1 MQDVLKVE
9 GLTKQYE
16 DFTLKGISFSLPPG
30 YIMGF
35 IGANGAGK
43 TTTIKLIMN
52 LIARDAGTIEV
63 MGMDNIREERAVKDK
78 IGFVYDNAGFY
89 EELSMEQMKNIISR
103 YYTRWDEAAYRRN
116 LQRLGLTGNK
126 KISDLSKGMR
136 MKYALA
142 LALSHHAELLIMDE
156 PTSGLDPVIRSELL
170 GVLQEV
176 IEAGD
181 CSVFFSTHIT
191 SDLDKVADY
200 VAMIHDGEMIFNDA
214 KDHLL
219 ENYRIMKG
227 TQGHLNRLAGY
238 PLIGTDRQPH
248 GFSALVSDGAAA
260 AKAAG
265 EGILLEK
272 PTLEDM
278 MLCHVRDAAGKRAQ

>member
-16 DFTLKGISFSLPPG
+16 DFMLDGISFSLPPG

-52 LIARDAGTIEV
+52 LIKKDAGTIEV
-63 MGMDNIREERAVKDK
+63 MGMDNIREERSVKDK

-103 YYTRWDEAAYRRN
+103 YYTRWDETAYKRY
-116 LQRLGLTGNK
+116 LKRLGLKKNK
-126 KISDLSKGMR
+126 KIGDLSKGMR

-142 LALSHHAELLIMDE
+142 MALSHHAELLLMDE
-156 PTSGLDPVIRSELL
+156 PTSGLDPVIRAELL

-176 IEAGD
+176 IEEGD

-200 VAMIHDGEMIFNDA
+200 VVMIHDGEMIFNDA
-214 KDHLL
+214 KDRLL
-219 ENYRIMKG
+219 EHYRLVKG
-227 TQGHLNRLAGY
+227 TQGHLSNLGGQR
-238 PLIGTDRQPH
+238 LIGTDRLPH
-248 GFSALVSDGAAA
+248 GFSALVADGRAA

-265 EGILLEK
+265 EGLVLER

-278 MLCHVRDAAGKRAQ
+278 MLYHVRDAAGRLV

>member
-1 MQDVLKVE
+1 MPDVLKVD
-9 GLTKQYE
+9 GLRKIYGE
-16 DFTLKGISFSLPPG
+16 FELSGISFSLPPG

-52 LIARDAGTIEV
+52 LIDKDGGTVEVLGRDHIQ
-63 MGMDNIREERAVKDK
+63 EERTVKDK
-78 IGFVYDNAGFY
+78 IGFVYDNAGY
-89 EELSMEQMKNIISR
+89 YDELTMEQMKRIIAR
-103 YYTRWDEAAYRRN
+103 YYTHWDENTYREY
-116 LQRLGLTGNK
+116 LKRLGLPENK
-126 KISDLSKGMR
+126 KIGDLSKGMR

-142 LALSHHAELLIMDE
+142 LALSHHAELLLMDE

-176 IEAGD
+176 IEDGK

-200 VAMIHDGEMIFNDA
+200 VVMIHEGKMVFNDT

-219 ENYRIMKG
+219 EHYRLVKG
-227 TQGHLNRLAGY
+227 SKRHMERLGGSR
-238 PLIGTDRQPH
+238 LIGTDRQAH
-248 GFSALVSDGAAA
+248 GFSALVSDGPAA

-265 EGILLEK
+265 EGLILEK

-278 MLCHVRDAAGKRAQ
+278 MLYHVRDASGRQA

>member
-9 GLTKQYE
+9 GLKKQYE
-16 DFTLKGISFSLPPG
+16 DFTLSGISFSLPPG

-52 LIARDAGTIEV
+52 LIQKDAGTIEV
-63 MGMDNIREERAVKDK
+63 LGMDHIREEQAVKDK

-89 EELSMEQMKNIISR
+89 EDLTMEQMKRIISR
-103 YYTRWDEAAYRRN
+103 YYTRWDEAAYLRN
-116 LQRLGLTGNK
+116 LKRLGLAGNK
-126 KISDLSKGMR
+126 KIGDLSKGMR
-136 MKYALA
+136 MKYALT
-142 LALSHHAELLIMDE
+142 LALSHHAELLLMDE

-176 IEAGD
+176 IEDGN

-200 VAMIHDGEMIFNDA
+200 VVMIHEGEMIFNDA

-219 ENYRIMKG
+219 ERYRIAKG

-248 GFSALVSDGAAA
+248 GFSALVADGTAAS
-260 AKAAG
+260 KAAG
-265 EGILLEK
+265 EGLILER
-272 PTLEDM
+272 PTLEDL
-278 MLCHVRDAAGKRAQ
+278 MLYHVRDAANRV

>member
-1 MQDVLKVE
+1 MPDVLKVD
-9 GLTKQYE
+9 GLRKIYGE
-16 DFTLKGISFSLPPG
+16 FELSGISFSLPPG

-52 LIARDAGTIEV
+52 LIDKDGGTVEVLGRDHIQ
-63 MGMDNIREERAVKDK
+63 EERAVKDK
-78 IGFVYDNAGFY
+78 IGFVYDNAGY
-89 EELSMEQMKNIISR
+89 YDELTMAQMKRIIAR
-103 YYTRWDEAAYRRN
+103 YYTHWDENTYRKY
-116 LQRLGLTGNK
+116 LKRLGLPENK
-126 KISDLSKGMR
+126 KIGDLSKGMR

-142 LALSHHAELLIMDE
+142 LALSHHAELLLMDE

-176 IEAGD
+176 IEDGK

-200 VAMIHDGEMIFNDA
+200 VVMIHEGKMVFSDT

-219 ENYRIMKG
+219 EHCRLVKG
-227 TQGHLNRLAGY
+227 SKRHMERLGSIR
-238 PLIGTDRQPH
+238 LIGTDRQAH
-248 GFSALVSDGAAA
+248 GFSALVSDGPAA
-260 AKAAG
+260 AKVAG
-265 EGILLEK
+265 EGLILEK

-278 MLCHVRDAAGKRAQ
+278 MLYHVRDAAGRQA

>member
-1 MQDVLKVE
+1 MQDILKVE

-16 DFTLKGISFSLPPG
+16 DFQLSGISFSLPPG

-52 LIARDAGTIEV
+52 LIEKDAGSIEIL
-63 MGMDNIREERAVKDK
+63 GMDHIREECTVKDR
-78 IGFVYDNAGFY
+78 IGFVYDNAGYY
-89 EELSMEQMKNIISR
+89 EELTMEQMKKVISR
-103 YYTRWDEAAYRRN
+103 YYSHWDETAYRRY
-116 LQRLGLTGNK
+116 LKRLGLKGNK

-142 LALSHHAELLIMDE
+142 LALSHHAELLLMDE
-156 PTSGLDPVIRSELL
+156 PTSGLDPVIRAELL
-170 GVLQEV
+170 GVLQDV
-176 IEAGD
+176 IEEGN

-191 SDLDKVADY
+191 SDLDKVADF
-200 VAMIHDGEMIFNDA
+200 VVMIHDGSMVFNDA

-219 ENYRIMKG
+219 ERYRLVKG
-227 TQGHLNRLAGY
+227 TQNHLNRLSGHQ
-238 PLIGTDRQPH
+238 LIGVDRQPH

-260 AKAAG
+260 ARTAG
-265 EGILLEK
+265 EGLILER

-278 MLCHVRDAAGKRAQ
+278 MLYHVRDAAGKRV

>member
-16 DFTLKGISFSLPPG
+16 DFTLSGISFSLPPG

-52 LIARDAGTIEV
+52 LIDRDAGSIEV
-63 MGMDNIREERAVKDK
+63 LGMDNIQNERAVKDE
-78 IGFVYDNAGFY
+78 IGFVYDNAGYY
-89 EELSMEQMKNIISR
+89 EELTMEQMKNIISR
-103 YYTRWDEAAYRRN
+103 YYSHWDEGAYKRN
-116 LQRLGLTGNK
+116 LKRMGLRGNK

-142 LALSHHAELLIMDE
+142 LALSHHARLLIMDE

-170 GVLQEV
+170 GVLQEA
-176 IEAGD
+176 IEGGD

-219 ENYRIMKG
+219 ENYRIVKG
-227 TQGHLNRLAGY
+227 SKSHLERLAGY
-238 PLIGTDRQPH
+238 PLIGTDRHPH

-260 AKAAG
+260 ARAAG
-265 EGILLEK
+265 EGLVLER

-278 MLCHVRDAAGKRAQ
+278 MLYHVRDAAGVRV

>member
-16 DFTLKGISFSLPPG
+16 DFTLDGISFSLPPG

-52 LIARDAGTIEV
+52 LIERDAGRIKIL
-63 MGMDNIREERAVKDK
+63 GMDNIREERSVKDK

-89 EELSMEQMKNIISR
+89 EELSMEQMKNVISR

-116 LQRLGLTGNK
+116 LKRLGLKGK

-142 LALSHHAELLIMDE
+142 LALSHHAELLLMDE
-156 PTSGLDPVIRSELL
+156 PTSGLDPVIRAELL

-176 IEAGD
+176 IEEGD

-200 VAMIHDGEMIFNDA
+200 VVMMHDGHMIFNDA

-219 ENYRIMKG
+219 EQYRIVKG
-227 TQGHLNRLAGY
+227 TQDHLVRLGGY

-248 GFSALVSDGAAA
+248 GFSALVADGAAA
-260 AKAAG
+260 ARAAG
-265 EGILLEK
+265 EGLVLER

-278 MLCHVRDAAGKRAQ
+278 MLYHVRDAAGQQV

>member
-1 MQDVLKVE
+1 MQDVLKVA
-9 GLTKQYE
+9 GLRKEYE
-16 DFTLKGISFSLPPG
+16 DFELSGISFSLPPG

-52 LIARDAGTIEV
+52 LIERDAGSIEV
-63 MGMDNIREERAVKDK
+63 QGMDNIREERSVKDK

-89 EELSMEQMKNIISR
+89 EELNMEQMKNVISR
-103 YYTRWDEAAYRRN
+103 YYTRWDEAAYQRN
-116 LQRLGLTGNK
+116 LKRLGLTGNK

-142 LALSHHAELLIMDE
+142 LALSHHAELLLMDE
-156 PTSGLDPVIRSELL
+156 PTSGLDPVIRAELL
-170 GVLQEV
+170 GVLQEA
-176 IEAGD
+176 IEKGD

-200 VAMIHDGEMIFNDA
+200 VVMVHDGHMIFSDA

-219 ENYRIMKG
+219 ERYRIVKG
-227 TQGHLNRLAGY
+227 TRNHLSRLTGY

-265 EGILLEK
+265 EGLILER

-278 MLCHVRDAAGKRAQ
+278 MLYHVRDAAGLRV

>member
-1 MQDVLKVE
+1 MEHVLRVE
-9 GLTKQYE
+9 GLRKRYG
-16 DFTLKGISFSLPPG
+16 DFELDGISFSLAPG

-52 LIARDAGTIEV
+52 LIEKDAGIIEV
-63 MGMDNIREERAVKDK
+63 LGMDHREQERAVKDR
-78 IGFVYDNAGFY
+78 IGFVYDNAGYY

-103 YYTRWDEAAYRRN
+103 YYSRWDNASYHRYLE
-116 LQRLGLTGNK
+116 RLGLAGDK

-142 LALSHHAELLIMDE
+142 LALSHHAELLLMDE
-156 PTSGLDPVIRSELL
+156 PTSGLDPVIRAELL

-176 IEAGD
+176 IEEGN

-200 VAMIHDGEMIFNDA
+200 VVMVHEGSMVFNDA

-219 ENYRIMKG
+219 ESYRLIKG
-227 TQGHLNRLAGY
+227 TQGHLHSLEGHR
-238 PLIGTDRQPH
+238 LIGADRQPH
-248 GFSALVSDGAAA
+248 GFSALVADGAAA
-260 AKAAG
+260 ARAAG
-265 EGILLEK
+265 EGLVLER

-278 MLCHVRDAAGKRAQ
+278 MLYHVRDAAGRPV

>member
-1 MQDVLKVE
+1 MQDVLKVD
-9 GLTKQYE
+9 GLTKEYE
-16 DFTLKGISFSLPPG
+16 DFTLDGIGFSLPAG

-52 LIARDAGTIEV
+52 LIEKDAGSIEIL
-63 MGMDNIREERAVKDK
+63 GIDHIREERSVKDR
-78 IGFVYDNAGFY
+78 IGFVYDDAGYY
-89 EELSMEQMKNIISR
+89 EELTMEQMKNVISR
-103 YYTRWDEAAYRRN
+103 YYTRWDEDAYRRN
-116 LQRLGLTGNK
+116 LKRLGLRGNK

-142 LALSHHAELLIMDE
+142 MALSHHAELLLMDE

-176 IEAGD
+176 IEAGN

-200 VAMIHDGEMIFNDA
+200 VVMIDDGRMIFNDA

-219 ENYRIMKG
+219 ERYRIIKG
-227 TQGHLNRLAGY
+227 GQSHLARLAGH

-248 GFSALVSDGAAA
+248 GFSALVADGSAA

-265 EGILLEK
+265 EGLVLEK

-278 MLCHVRDAAGKRAQ
+278 MLYHVRDAAGKRV